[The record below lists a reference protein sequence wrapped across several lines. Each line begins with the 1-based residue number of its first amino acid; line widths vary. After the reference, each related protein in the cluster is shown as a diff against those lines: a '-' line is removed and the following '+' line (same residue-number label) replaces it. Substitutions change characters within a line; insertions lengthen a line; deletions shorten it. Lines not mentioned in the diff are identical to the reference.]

1 MHETRKITGSVKF
14 FVQPGSSC
22 FLRIGLQVCGRGI
35 SLTKRLK
42 HGLCSEH
49 ATLHCG
55 VVAFD
60 FNAVQC
66 PRITPYEQSPREVHF
81 R

>member
-1 MHETRKITGSVKF
+1 M
-14 FVQPGSSC
+14 
-22 FLRIGLQVCGRGI
+22 
-35 SLTKRLK
+35 TKRFK

-55 VVAFD
+55 VVALD